1 MRISFRLN
9 EKKDRDIIEALSN
22 VKNKTLEIKKL
33 IRAGLVNRH
42 APSASSYLLPRL
54 TSRPQPPTDHQPP
67 REGDLLDNLLSN
79 FD

>member
-1 MRISFRLN
+1 MRISFRLS

-33 IRAGLVNRH
+33 IRAGLGNRH
-42 APSASSYLLPRL
+42 APSASSYLLPRPM
-54 TSRPQPPTDHQPP
+54 SQPPMGHQPP
-67 REGDLLDNLLSN
+67 GEEDLLDNLLSN